1 MQCQDADTKV
11 VSYGT
16 EANGTSQ
23 GIDVVGVAY
32 SAAAVQ
38 GQKKGFPGVG
48 TEGFSEEISFEL
60 SLGRG

>member
-1 MQCQDADTKV
+1 MSYDTD
-11 VSYGT
+11 
-16 EANGTSQ
+16 ANGTSQ
-23 GIDVVGVAY
+23 GIDVVGVVY

-48 TEGFSEEISFEL
+48 TEGVSEEISFEL